1 MLPRAASTTSPWLTC
16 NVLAPGLQD
25 PEEYAHLSVLRN
37 LKRYVARSDP
47 EQQTVLYS
55 RISNHSGQFLKIH
68 GPAGVIKRT
77 LQRFNWSMDESGN
90 IVTNTMIRFQLAKT
104 RLCEFMRDSWMMF
117 VSTQVV
123 HWATSTAFGRW
134 KSAYSALQRCR
145 FVVVTPLQPGLP
157 SGSQMRMEPVRC
169 VDNLPMQGT
178 LHCMSGAR
186 GRT

>member
-1 MLPRAASTTSPWLTC
+1 METFRTTQSQGDTTDASSRSIYNLSLAYL
-16 NVLAPGLQD
+16 LAPGLQD

-37 LKRYVARSDP
+37 LKRYIARSDP

-77 LQRFNWSMDESGN
+77 LQRINWSMDESGN

-104 RLCEFMRDSWMMF
+104 PWRRICAFVRDSWMMF

-123 HWATSTAFGRW
+123 HRKECQTISSLSRRATSTAFGRLEI
-134 KSAYSALQRCR
+134 SLQRAAALQIC
-145 FVVVTPLQPGLP
+145 G
-157 SGSQMRMEPVRC
+157 G
-169 VDNLPMQGT
+169 N
-178 LHCMSGAR
+178 H
-186 GRT
+186 